1 MKWIVL
7 PALSLWGFAFAQVS
21 NDPIQQKL
29 DEVQTLDRTGRKPDT
44 DKAAGILK
52 SIKRAELSEDQ
63 FETWLRYSRDVAVR
77 SGDVVWLTE
86 LSKIESPFDWDK
98 VFVVNLAYG
107 KLTKGDIKSAE
118 KLLDSLDPESINL
131 RDGRRIY
138 GLRARIAHL
147 KKDPKAELVQVEKMI
162 DHLPYWPE
170 KRCQTCHDSSGKMTS
185 LPIKSLWFG
194 ERYSELLMVSK
205 GAASK
210 VVADSQRSL
219 KDNPEDNLAKIRLG
233 YALRAL
239 GRGAEAEAVL
249 DSVPFSDAEKN
260 NLPKPRMFFA
270 YP

>member
-1 MKWIVL
+1 VKWAIL
-7 PALSLWGFAFAQVS
+7 PAVFVLSFAIAQVPS
-21 NDPIQQKL
+21 DPIQEKL
-29 DEVQTLDRTGRKPDT
+29 DEVQNLDRTGRKADT
-44 DKAAGILK
+44 EKAAGILK
-52 SIKRAELSEDQ
+52 SIKRTDLNEDQ
-63 FETWLRYSRDVAVR
+63 FESWLRFSRDVAVR
-77 SGDVVWLTE
+77 SGDSSWLSE

-107 KLTKGDIKSAE
+107 KLTKGDLNGAE
-118 KLLDSLDPESINL
+118 ILLETVDPDSINL

-138 GLRARIAHL
+138 GLRARIANL
-147 KKDPKAELVQVEKMI
+147 KRDQKSEIIQIEKMI

-185 LPIKSLWFG
+185 LPIKTLWFG
-194 ERYSELLMVSK
+194 ERYSELLAVSQ
-205 GAASK
+205 GAAMK
-210 VVADSQRSL
+210 VVEESQKAL
-219 KDNPEDNLAKIRLG
+219 AEDPEGSLAKIRLG